1 MFLFRYLGDML
12 LASSSRDRLIHI
24 FDTTNDYV
32 LLQTID
38 DHSSSITAVRFNCMC
53 FTMLNYDFFESI

>member
-1 MFLFRYLGDML
+1 MCSGQML

-24 FDTTNDYV
+24 FDTTKDYV

-38 DHSSSITAVRFNCMC
+38 DHSSSITAVRFNCKHTRADG
-53 FTMLNYDFFESI
+53 FPVYTYEN